1 MRTNLGNENTMKS
14 LTPTNAQPPQQG
26 WPLDQIPGLNVEDCC
41 KLQSVGLLTTAHLLK
56 QTRTLPQQR
65 QLAAQLRMPERWV
78 RKWAALAEFS
88 ELPSIGCQYCG
99 LLLHAGVASTAQLAM
114 MQTHTLH
121 RQVLRL
127 QVAFLQ
133 RRDLCPNP
141 GLVAQWI
148 AEAQQF
154 QRRRSR

>member
-1 MRTNLGNENTMKS
+1 M
-14 LTPTNAQPPQQG
+14 NALSPKQG
-26 WPLDQIPGLNVEDCC
+26 WPLDKIPGLNVEDCH
-41 KLQSVGLLTTAHLLK
+41 KLQSAGLLTTTHLLN
-56 QTRTLPQQR
+56 QTRTLEQQR
-65 QLAAQLRMPERWV
+65 QLAAQLQMPERWV
-78 RKWAALAEFS
+78 RKWTALAEFS
-88 ELPSIGCQYCG
+88 ELPSVGYQYCG
-99 LLLHAGVASTAQLAM
+99 LLLHAGVASLPQLAT

-121 RQVLRL
+121 RQILRL

-148 AEAQQF
+148 LEAQQC

>member
-1 MRTNLGNENTMKS
+1 MLMNS
-14 LTPTNAQPPQQG
+14 PPPKQS
-26 WPLDQIPGLNVEDCC
+26 WPLDQIPGLNVADCH
-41 KLQSVGLLTTAHLLK
+41 KLQSAGLLTTAHLLK
-56 QTRTLPQQR
+56 QTRTLDQQR
-65 QLAAQLRMPERWV
+65 QLAAQLQMPERWV
-78 RKWAALAEFS
+78 RKWTALAEFS
-88 ELPSIGCQYCG
+88 ELPSVGCQYCG
-99 LLLHAGVASTAQLAM
+99 LLLHAGVASLAQLAM

-127 QVAFLQ
+127 QVTFLQ

-141 GLVAQWI
+141 GLVGQWI

>member
-1 MRTNLGNENTMKS
+1 MKP
-14 LTPTNAQPPQQG
+14 LTPVNEPSPQQG
-26 WPLDQIPGLNVEDCC
+26 WPLDQIPGLNVEDCH
-41 KLQSVGLLTTAHLLK
+41 KFQAAGLLTTVQLLK

-65 QLAAQLRMPERWV
+65 QLAAQLQMPERWV

-99 LLLHAGVASTAQLAM
+99 LLLHAGVASIAQLAM

-127 QVAFLQ
+127 QVTFFQ
-133 RRDLCPNP
+133 RNDLCPNP

-148 AEAQQF
+148 LDAQKS